1 MKSPVGVGP
10 TYALGCP
17 LALIRVLC
25 RGKSML
31 VKTPL
36 LAIGSV
42 LIASI
47 LAGAA
52 PFLFEYGA
60 KNTQGRVI
68 AFITSPYIIIGMLM
82 YVTVMVFFT
91 YAFRVGGTVRVLY
104 PIYAT
109 MFIWAAL
116 IAWML
121 HGDPIEPI
129 HILGMVLLIA
139 GIVLMTW

>member
-1 MKSPVGVGP
+1 
-10 TYALGCP
+10 
-17 LALIRVLC
+17 
-25 RGKSML
+25 ML

-42 LIASI
+42 LIASL

-60 KNTQGRVI
+60 KNTQGKVI
-68 AFITSPYIIIGMLM
+68 AFITSPYIIGGMMM

-91 YAFRVGGTVRVLY
+91 YAFRLGGTVRVLY

-109 MFIWAAL
+109 MFIWAAI
-116 IAWML
+116 IAWLL
-121 HGDPIEPI
+121 HGDPIQPI
-129 HILGMVLLIA
+129 HMAGMALLIT